1 MSKNKRLSHLN
12 GLVKLW
18 NIRKDLESDL
28 RSPKEDVNIKDGAED
43 SRTETIAWDQSLHLK
58 ELLLCLRVPLINESS
73 EIRAS
78 TLRAIRLL
86 LTEPEHVNIIQEINL
101 HYLIARS
108 LDIDLDNKIE
118 RIQAIK
124 LIRRLSQVSLTD
136 IPISLARA
144 VVALVEGGPSEG
156 DRLYRASLC
165 ICCELSIL
173 HSELFLKVNG
183 VSALTHAL
191 LDCSSSRM
199 IESILG
205 CLTALHNDPETR
217 LQAQVQLGIIVAP
230 FTEFRYVHS
239 AHTPGVVLGP
249 GPGPG
254 PGGGYEIGK
263 DQTEERLFR
272 FQCAETAIISMLR
285 SWPGLLQMTE
295 PGAKNGVSHLQALID
310 ILYLE
315 NSYVRKKILIL
326 LYDVLNIRAPNDVST
341 FTIALEAINPSSF
354 REHWKL
360 AEDFVA
366 GEGFDILPRLAK
378 SRPNLLE
385 SHIGFILGSLLKTE
399 LPDALIKVI
408 VNADSD
414 DLSIL
419 ATILL
424 GEILHLAY
432 TLLPRELNATSHCL
446 PALLAEVSS
455 SDAFRS
461 NRASEAVDALHRHHD
476 IKRRGPL
483 SNSLFLNQIMTGSSR
498 SVGRESFIGDRLHL
512 PANWSQLLKHE
523 PAANDRINSSIRDS
537 QVNNVTIDPDTDWN
551 WDLITSVFKWPS
563 ATFKSM
569 DNLEYK
575 NFVKKVVEFY
585 KPSENKFSLIE
596 LKLPS
601 GKHNKRS
608 RFLAKTGCYVLDFL
622 VSDHSIELSKML
634 DNFLS
639 DVKSNFQALIDAA
652 STHDCFLS
660 PTRVATTTCQF
671 YFLFI
676 GRLSRSEIGRQS
688 LDKNQILQVYT
699 LMLSLRSD
707 IYLKLVISSLDYSA
721 MDWGSRIL
729 LSKALTKEESES
741 CRLYATRFLGVL
753 IRSRTSNVAQWGIS
767 LLVSQL
773 FDASQTVAWVALH
786 ILEDACDDKMNLEA
800 VVCAIKTRHLT
811 DLNHL
816 GLKGILLY
824 TRFLSSNNGFEFLS
838 EKDDGMFLKKEL
850 ERWHLELNVRYVS
863 LIEELLNDGLSRHQL
878 NETRNYGRRS
888 RENYS
893 TKDVFVPPHLYGQ
906 LALTPGGLEILV
918 QEKSIIDMIKHLVN
932 LCNMATL
939 SNGTMNDSCGFIGV
953 NKKDWTLVKSAIW
966 ATAHISSSSIG
977 AKWVDNL
984 GGIAALIN
992 VAEKCNVYSLR
1003 GSAFYAL
1010 GLVATNK
1017 YGCQLLSAYGW
1028 CSLRYGRNEQ
1038 SPIME
1043 NWFQSNVQHFGP
1055 LGDILTPDKMIDEE
1069 SDAVCSSLGTSF
1081 SEPEPALRLSS
1092 EPPSETY
1099 WGKRKI
1105 SSNTKKHQ
1113 LQSTPE
1119 REHDEPADLSITSQ
1133 GKRGS
1138 WLSRSF
1144 SFGKEDMKEKME
1156 FIRTRAGKGKQPEKR
1171 SSFSLP
1177 KKFKG
1182 IGLSKLQAAKS
1193 PPKNVTKSTPLA
1205 VRPDDGS
1212 NTTYEHQKTLNA
1224 DVKNDKTKQIP
1235 PEAPFATPEE
1245 SSDGCSDV
1253 GGSSAPLGNI
1263 KEETLACTNVE
1274 TSSFD
1279 KPSSYKDG
1287 GVPCSNS
1294 PDLQMAEDI
1303 SHTMIVRAE
1312 VSNPNILD
1320 DTSLEVPTAISQNEC
1335 VPMSSAN
1342 LFTKKTSLER
1352 KVLSPIASSTSIS
1365 AMGVP
1370 TDEINTQSS
1379 TIIVSMKDQDTP
1391 IKSNYE
1397 KETKEDAMEGSCKRE
1412 LLNSPSSKAV
1422 PIATARSTPRPLPPV
1437 PFRRTGKR
1445 AFSESEAQNFSLI
1458 TRNTT
1463 NIPTSLAYWTG
1474 DRSTRSEHNYAV
1486 THKGTVSTCGP
1497 KISLIS
1503 GSQQGATYAM
1513 EPQLSGLC
1521 TSVTSVSSSGSW
1533 AENPGK
1539 KIVDSLR
1546 KRPQLLDND
1555 TLNNIEGISK
1565 PLPVVSGNIAL
1576 GQDYSRHNQKP
1587 MSGLFTK
1594 SEGRS
1599 SSGTLGNSGTFGVG
1613 RRRDSLSQ
1621 KFQSLDYRLKLK
1633 YHLNSRGQ
1641 GKYQHWANLLLFL
1654 FPPTLIIFNHRKL
1667 LFFIG
1672 SDGMNTGGCD
1682 SGEDNFSTNQPFHHE
1697 LTRNSLVIKSV
1708 EPTQGVQEPAYWGV
1722 TFPTRIESLFSSPH
1736 LAPISRSVSKEESIK
1751 SLLDDEG
1758 KKN

>member
-1 MSKNKRLSHLN
+1 M
-12 GLVKLW
+12 
-18 NIRKDLESDL
+18 
-28 RSPKEDVNIKDGAED
+28 DG
-43 SRTETIAWDQSLHLK
+43 SQNIAWDQSLRLR
-58 ELLLCLRVPLINESS
+58 ELLLCLRVPLIHESS
-73 EIRAS
+73 DIRAS
-78 TLRAIRLL
+78 TLRTIRLI
-86 LTEPEHVNIIQEINL
+86 LTEPEHVNIVQEMNL

-124 LIRRLSQVSLTD
+124 LIRKLLQISLRD
-136 IPISLARA
+136 IPVSLARA

-165 ICCELSIL
+165 VCCELSIL

-199 IESILG
+199 TESILG

-217 LQAQVQLGIIVAP
+217 LQAKVQLGMIVAP

-239 AHTPGVVLGP
+239 AHALGAVLGP

-254 PGGGYEIGK
+254 PGGGHDVGK
-263 DQTEERLFR
+263 DPTEERNFR

-315 NSYVRKKILIL
+315 NSFVRKKILIL
-326 LYDVLNIRAPNDVST
+326 LYDVLNIRAPDDIST
-341 FTIALEAINPSSF
+341 FSVALEAINPTSF
-354 REHWKL
+354 RESWKL

-378 SRPNLLE
+378 SRPNLVE
-385 SHIGFILGSLLKTE
+385 SHIGFILGSLLKTD

-424 GEILHLAY
+424 GELLHLAY

-455 SDAFRS
+455 TDMFRS
-461 NRASEAVDALHRHHD
+461 NRAAEAVDALHRLHD
-476 IKRRGPL
+476 IKRRGPVG
-483 SNSLFLNQIMTGSSR
+483 NSLFLNQIMAGSTR

-512 PANWSQLLKHE
+512 PANWSELLKHE

-537 QVNNVTIDPDTDWN
+537 HVNNITVDPDTEWD

-563 ATFKSM
+563 DTFRAM
-569 DNLEYK
+569 DNLEYR
-575 NFVKKVVEFY
+575 NFVKKVVQFY
-585 KPSENKFSLIE
+585 KPSENKFSSIA
-596 LKLPS
+596 LKHPN

-622 VSDHSIELSKML
+622 VSEHSMELSSIL
-634 DNFLS
+634 DSFLS

-688 LDKNQILQVYT
+688 LDKNQILQILT
-699 LMLSLRSD
+699 MMLSLRSD

-729 LSKALTKEESES
+729 LAKALTKEESES

-753 IRSRTSNVAQWGIS
+753 IRSRTSNVAQWGIQ

-773 FDASQTVAWVALH
+773 FDMSKTVAWVALH

-800 VVCAIKTRHLT
+800 VVCAIKTRKLA

-824 TRFLSSNNGFEFLS
+824 TRFLSSKTGFEYLS
-838 EKDDGMFLKKEL
+838 EKDDGVFLKKEL
-850 ERWHLELNVRYVS
+850 DRWNLELNVRYVS

-893 TKDVFVPPHLYGQ
+893 IKDVFVPPHLYGQ
-906 LALTPGGLEILV
+906 LSLTNAGLEILV
-918 QEKSIIDMIKHLVN
+918 QEKYIADMIKHLVN
-932 LCNMATL
+932 FCHAATL
-939 SNGTMNDSCGFIGV
+939 SNGTSHDTCGIIGV
-953 NKKDWTLVKSAIW
+953 PKKDWILVKSAIW
-966 ATAHISSSSIG
+966 ATAHISSTSIG

-984 GGIAALIN
+984 GGIAAIIN
-992 VAEKCNVYSLR
+992 FAEKCDVYSLR

-1017 YGCQLLSAYGW
+1017 YGCQLLSSYGW
-1028 CSLRYGRNEQ
+1028 CTLRYGRNEQ

-1043 NWFQSNVQHFGP
+1043 DWLQSNLQSSLIHGIIHSPKKVV
-1055 LGDILTPDKMIDEE
+1055 DEE
-1069 SDAVCSSLGTSF
+1069 SDAMYSSVGTISI
-1081 SEPEPALRLSS
+1081 SEPEPPLRVSS
-1092 EPPSETY
+1092 EPPNETY
-1099 WGKRKI
+1099 WSERKV
-1105 SSNTKKHQ
+1105 SGSKNQQ
-1113 LQSTPE
+1113 LLSTPE
-1119 REHDEPADLSITSQ
+1119 KEHGDSSMTSQ

-1144 SFGKEDMKEKME
+1144 SFGKDDMKEKLE
-1156 FIRTRAGKGKQPEKR
+1156 FKRSKGGKGKQPEKR
-1171 SSFSLP
+1171 SSFTFP
-1177 KKFKG
+1177 KKIKA
-1182 IGLSKLQAAKS
+1182 IGFPKLQSNKS
-1193 PPKNVTKSTPLA
+1193 PSKNGSESTPS
-1205 VRPDDGS
+1205 V
-1212 NTTYEHQKTLNA
+1212 EHPKE
-1224 DVKNDKTKQIP
+1224 DIEEIPKESDKMKIAEEKHSIGQSIHAK
-1235 PEAPFATPEE
+1235 APVATPEE
-1245 SSDGCSDV
+1245 SSDSCSDV
-1253 GGSSAPLGNI
+1253 GGSSVPLENI
-1263 KEETLACTNVE
+1263 KEETIVFSNIAKADESYSTDLHPDKSETHAIIVE
-1274 TSSFD
+1274 AD
-1279 KPSSYKDG
+1279 
-1287 GVPCSNS
+1287 
-1294 PDLQMAEDI
+1294 
-1303 SHTMIVRAE
+1303 
-1312 VSNPNILD
+1312 VSNIDVPDEPNLD
-1320 DTSLEVPTAISQNEC
+1320 TSNIVPPKVDTSL
-1335 VPMSSAN
+1335 SSTT
-1342 LFTKKTSLER
+1342 LFTKNISLER

-1365 AMGVP
+1365 GMGAVQDDTTTIDP
-1370 TDEINTQSS
+1370 TTDNDTSN
-1379 TIIVSMKDQDTP
+1379 DQD
-1391 IKSNYE
+1391 IQAKSMHK
-1397 KETKEDAMEGSCKRE
+1397 KESKDSIENDSNHE
-1412 LLNSPSSKAV
+1412 LPNSPANKTVS
-1422 PIATARSTPRPLPPV
+1422 IATTRSTPRPLPPAH
-1437 PFRRTGKR
+1437 FRRTGKR

-1463 NIPTSLAYWTG
+1463 NIPASLTYWTG
-1474 DRSTRSEHNYAV
+1474 DRSTRSEHNYV
-1486 THKGTVSTCGP
+1486 VSSKANPSTSGP

-1503 GSQQGATYAM
+1503 GSQQGTTYVI

-1546 KRPQLLDND
+1546 KRPQLLDNEAISNMEGMPK
-1555 TLNNIEGISK
+1555 TLPSGGTNISLGHDFSK
-1565 PLPVVSGNIAL
+1565 
-1576 GQDYSRHNQKP
+1576 HNQKP
-1587 MSGLFTK
+1587 ISGLFAK

-1599 SSGTLGNSGTFGVG
+1599 SSNTLSNSGAFGIG
-1613 RRRDSLSQ
+1613 RRRDSLAQ

-1633 YHLNSRGQ
+1633 YHLTSRGK
-1641 GKYQHWANLLLFL
+1641 GNYFYFVLSIEK
-1654 FPPTLIIFNHRKL
+1654 IIQCYNP
-1667 LFFIG
+1667 
-1672 SDGMNTGGCD
+1672 M
-1682 SGEDNFSTNQPFHHE
+1682 P
-1697 LTRNSLVIKSV
+1697 
-1708 EPTQGVQEPAYWGV
+1708 
-1722 TFPTRIESLFSSPH
+1722 
-1736 LAPISRSVSKEESIK
+1736 
-1751 SLLDDEG
+1751 
-1758 KKN
+1758 